1 MSYGYWNVFTNLFA
15 KSTANPFALVAKP
28 AYRASSLFSSYPAK
42 YAYSATT
49 YAYPNYT
56 SFATPKFNFNF
67 SNIFSGWKNGIS
79 SAYKNVKRWASNLF
93 SNWGS
98 RIKSTFNNV
107 KRWASNLFSNWGSR
121 IKSTFN
127 NVKRWASNLGSGIV
141 STAKKYLGYNERNGS
156 YKLFTGG
163 KSHAWCA
170 DFSTYVVKEAFRNAG
185 KSLPSG
191 FGSSSVSGLMNWA
204 NSKGCFLQTAGIT
217 NKSSVIKGKVKAGD
231 LIIFKNGGKSHVGV
245 VESIGADGRIN
256 TIEGNTSNKVARRS
270 YSAND
275 RTITGFAQIA

>member
-15 KSTANPFALVAKP
+15 KSTANPFALAMKP

-79 SAYKNVKRWASNLF
+79 SAY
-93 SNWGS
+93 
-98 RIKSTFNNV
+98 
-107 KRWASNLFSNWGSR
+107 
-121 IKSTFN
+121 N
-127 NVKRWASNLGSGIV
+127 NVKRWASNLGGGIV
-141 STAKKYLGYNERNGS
+141 SAAKKYLGYNERNGS

-163 KSHAWCA
+163 KNHAWCA

-204 NSKGCFLQTAGIT
+204 KSKGCFLQTAGIA
-217 NKSSVIKGKVKAGD
+217 NKSGVIKGKVKAGD
-231 LIIFKNGGKSHVGV
+231 LIIFKNGGRSHVGV

>member
-1 MSYGYWNVFTNLFA
+1 MSYWNIFTTLLSRTAPTSFA
-15 KSTANPFALVAKP
+15 YANPFATPVSKTA
-28 AYRASSLFSSYPAK
+28 SLFTLAPK
-42 YAYSATT
+42 YSYSATRFT
-49 YAYPNYT
+49 YPTYSY
-56 SFATPKFNFNF
+56 ATPKFNFNF

-107 KRWASNLFSNWGSR
+107 KRWASNLGS
-121 IKSTFN
+121 
-127 NVKRWASNLGSGIV
+127 VIV

-231 LIIFKNGGKSHVGV
+231 LIIFKNAGKSHVGV

>member
-42 YAYSATT
+42 YAYSTTT

-79 SAYKNVKRWASNLF
+79 SAYK
-93 SNWGS
+93 
-98 RIKSTFNNV
+98 
-107 KRWASNLFSNWGSR
+107 
-121 IKSTFN
+121 

-231 LIIFKNGGKSHVGV
+231 LIIFKNAGKSHVGV

>member
-67 SNIFSGWKNGIS
+67 SNIFSGWGNGIS
-79 SAYKNVKRWASNLF
+79 SAYKNVKRWASNL
-93 SNWGS
+93 G
-98 RIKSTFNNV
+98 
-107 KRWASNLFSNWGSR
+107 G
-121 IKSTFN
+121 
-127 NVKRWASNLGSGIV
+127 GIV
-141 STAKKYLGYNERNGS
+141 SAAKKYLGYNERNGS

-163 KSHAWCA
+163 KNHAWCA

-204 NSKGCFLQTAGIT
+204 KSKGCFLQTSGIA
-217 NKSSVIKGKVKAGD
+217 NKSGVIKGKVKAGD
-231 LIIFKNGGKSHVGV
+231 LIIFKNGGRSHVGV

>member
-15 KSTANPFALVAKP
+15 KSTANPFALAVKP
-28 AYRASSLFSSYPAK
+28 VYRASSLFSSYPAK

-56 SFATPKFNFNF
+56 SFATPKFNFNYNF
-67 SNIFSGWKNGIS
+67 
-79 SAYKNVKRWASNLF
+79 
-93 SNWGS
+93 
-98 RIKSTFNNV
+98 
-107 KRWASNLFSNWGSR
+107 SNLFSNWGSR

-156 YKLFTGG
+156 YKLFTSG
-163 KSHAWCA
+163 KNHAWCA

-204 NSKGCFLQTAGIT
+204 KSKGCFLQTAGIA
-217 NKSSVIKGKVKAGD
+217 NKSGIIKGKVKAGD

>member
-1 MSYGYWNVFTNLFA
+1 MSYWNIFTNLLSRTAPTSFA
-15 KSTANPFALVAKP
+15 YANPFAIP
-28 AYRASSLFSSYPAK
+28 ACKTASLFTLAPK
-42 YAYSATT
+42 YSYSATRFT
-49 YAYPNYT
+49 YPTYSY
-56 SFATPKFNFNF
+56 ATPKFNFNF

-79 SAYKNVKRWASNLF
+79 SAYKNVKRWASNL
-93 SNWGS
+93 G
-98 RIKSTFNNV
+98 
-107 KRWASNLFSNWGSR
+107 G
-121 IKSTFN
+121 
-127 NVKRWASNLGSGIV
+127 GIV
-141 STAKKYLGYNERNGS
+141 SAAKKYLGYNERNGS

-163 KSHAWCA
+163 KNHAWCA

-204 NSKGCFLQTAGIT
+204 KSKGCFLQTSGIA

-231 LIIFKNGGKSHVGV
+231 LIIFKNAGKSHVGV

>member
-56 SFATPKFNFNF
+56 SFETPKFNFNF

-79 SAYKNVKRWASNLF
+79 SAYKNVKRW
-93 SNWGS
+93 
-98 RIKSTFNNV
+98 T
-107 KRWASNLFSNWGSR
+107 SNLFSNWGSR

-231 LIIFKNGGKSHVGV
+231 LIIFKNAGKSHVGV

>member
-1 MSYGYWNVFTNLFA
+1 MSYWNIFTNLLSRTAPTSFA
-15 KSTANPFALVAKP
+15 YANPFAIP
-28 AYRASSLFSSYPAK
+28 ACKTASLFTLAPK
-42 YAYSATT
+42 YSYSATRFT
-49 YAYPNYT
+49 YPTYSY
-56 SFATPKFNFNF
+56 ATPKFNFNF

-79 SAYKNVKRWASNLF
+79 SAYK
-93 SNWGS
+93 
-98 RIKSTFNNV
+98 NV

-231 LIIFKNGGKSHVGV
+231 LIIFKNAGKSHVGV

>member
-15 KSTANPFALVAKP
+15 KSTANPFALAMKP

-79 SAYKNVKRWASNLF
+79 SAY
-93 SNWGS
+93 
-98 RIKSTFNNV
+98 
-107 KRWASNLFSNWGSR
+107 
-121 IKSTFN
+121 N
-127 NVKRWASNLGSGIV
+127 NVKRWASNLGGGIV

-163 KSHAWCA
+163 KNHAWCA

-191 FGSSSVSGLMNWA
+191 FGSSSVNGLMNWA
-204 NSKGCFLQTAGIT
+204 KSKGCFLQTAGIA
-217 NKSSVIKGKVKAGD
+217 NKSGVIKGKVKAGD
-231 LIIFKNGGKSHVGV
+231 LIIFKNGGRSHVGV